1 MFILR
6 WKGRI
11 KQLLLRAISNA
22 KPGESYENPIKRFK
36 GSRQE
41 FFFFLTQE
49 SQKSVVGN
57 IQNKKQQPNSVEA
70 WGLIFHVGISIV
82 DRGSPGGT

>member
-1 MFILR
+1 MIIGNKGKRTYNLTELDVFILR

-22 KPGESYENPIKRFK
+22 IPGESYENPIKRFK

-41 FFFFLTQE
+41 FFF
-49 SQKSVVGN
+49 
-57 IQNKKQQPNSVEA
+57 
-70 WGLIFHVGISIV
+70 
-82 DRGSPGGT
+82 